1 MTLGSSPGGV
11 YNPDVVEH
19 RHLPDAEKLSI
30 LAALIL
36 LAYALARFIN
46 VPVNDI
52 EIQLPGMFINFQLNV
67 RTIVAFLVAGITAA
81 GADWLLKSHPRI
93 EGHHT
98 IEHWIL
104 PGITA
109 WVIGLPI
116 FQLPPG
122 LSWWLWFF
130 IGGTLLILVMV
141 AEYITIDPDDIR
153 QPIAAA
159 GLTAVAYALLLV
171 LSITVKDAGVR
182 LYMLLSAVV
191 LAVGAISLRTL
202 HLRLHG
208 RWAFLFSLVIVIIVA
223 QITAAIHYLPI
234 SPVSFGLILMGLAYG
249 LTGVI
254 ANLANGVSLNRAVV
268 EPGSV
273 FIIILITVIWLR

>member
-1 MTLGSSPGGV
+1 M
-11 YNPDVVEH
+11 YNPGVLEH

-36 LAYALARFIN
+36 LAYALARFISI
-46 VPVNDI
+46 PVNEI
-52 EIQLPGMFINFQLNV
+52 EIQLPGVLISFQLNV
-67 RTIVAFLVAGITAA
+67 RTVVALLVAGITAA
-81 GADWLLKSHPRI
+81 GSDWLLRQHPRI
-93 EGHHT
+93 EGHRT

-104 PGITA
+104 PGVTA

-116 FQLPPG
+116 FQLPLG

-130 IGGTLLILVMV
+130 IGGTLLISVMV

-153 QPIAAA
+153 QPIATS
-159 GLTAVAYALLLV
+159 GLTAVAYALFLV
-171 LSITVKDAGVR
+171 LMITVKDAGAR
-182 LYMLLSAVV
+182 LFMLLSALI
-191 LAVGAISLRTL
+191 LAIGAISLRTL

-208 RWAFLFSLVIVIIVA
+208 RWAFLYSLVIVVIVA
-223 QITAAIHYLPI
+223 QITSAIYYLPM
-234 SPVSFGLILMGLAYG
+234 SSVSFGLILMGLTYG

-254 ANLANGVSLNRAVV
+254 VNLANGLTLRRALV

-273 FIIILITVIWLR
+273 FIIVLFTVLWLR

>member
-1 MTLGSSPGGV
+1 M
-11 YNPDVVEH
+11 YNPDVLEH
-19 RHLPDAEKLSI
+19 RHLPDSEKLSI

-36 LAYALARFIN
+36 LAYALARFISI
-46 VPVNDI
+46 PVNEI
-52 EIQLPGMFINFQLNV
+52 EIQLPGVLISFQLNV
-67 RTIVAFLVAGITAA
+67 RTVVALLVAGITAA
-81 GADWLLKSHPRI
+81 GSDWLLRQHPRI
-93 EGHHT
+93 EGHRT

-116 FQLPPG
+116 FQLPLG

-130 IGGTLLILVMV
+130 IGGTLLISVMV

-153 QPIAAA
+153 QPIATS
-159 GLTAVAYALLLV
+159 GLTAVAYALFLV
-171 LSITVKDAGVR
+171 LTITVKDAGAR
-182 LYMLLSAVV
+182 LFMLLSALI
-191 LAVGAISLRTL
+191 LAIGAISLRTL

-208 RWAFLFSLVIVIIVA
+208 RWAFLYSLVIVVIVA
-223 QITAAIHYLPI
+223 QITSAIYYLPI
-234 SPVSFGLILMGLAYG
+234 SSVSFGLILMGIAYG

-254 ANLANGVSLNRAVV
+254 ANLANGLTLRRALV

-273 FIIILITVIWLR
+273 FIIVLFTVLWLR